1 MAPPKPLCT
10 VLQCAM
16 DTLMVQPREVPQA
29 PAGWLEKAQ
38 LALESDDEPA
48 MLECAL
54 DIARAHAQYPAEFDD
69 KGWLYDLRQ
78 ALYPPKSQ

>member
-1 MAPPKPLCT
+1 MVKPKSLST
-10 VLQCAM
+10 VLECAM
-16 DTLMVQPREVPQA
+16 DTLMIQPREVPQA

-38 LALESDDEPA
+38 MALESDDEPA

-54 DIARAHAQYPAEFDD
+54 AITRAHGQYPAEFDD

-78 ALYPPKSQ
+78 TLYPPLR